1 MRRGSA
7 VLLSILPLLSPT
19 YGLPTYFGNDA
30 AAIHSNV
37 ERAAVPEAAVALEGA
52 ESLSAAHESA
62 KWLSKSKRQLSSGAQ
77 TLRAPAS
84 ITLDTDSESANA
96 PDSPYPDLP
105 TIPNIASE
113 GSDHWLGVAKREIEE
128 REAKAEAEAN
138 PIITLD
144 PGYVPPT
151 FDTGTLDVD
160 PRSRR
165 RTVAL

>member
-1 MRRGSA
+1 MRRSSMRRGSA
-7 VLLSILPLLSPT
+7 VLLTILPLLSPT
-19 YGLPTYFGNDA
+19 YALPTYFGNDA

-52 ESLSAAHESA
+52 EST

-77 TLRAPAS
+77 TLRTPTS
-84 ITLDTDSESANA
+84 ITLDTDSESANE
-96 PDSPYPDLP
+96 PESPYPDLP

-113 GSDHWLGVAKREIEE
+113 GSDHWLGVAPREIEE
-128 REAKAEAEAN
+128 REAKAEAEAK

-144 PGYVPPT
+144 PSYVPPT

-160 PRSRR
+160 PRNRR